1 VANKTE
7 QNKDLCDALLAGYE
21 RRLRQGGDLDANER
35 RELDRLLGVR

>member
-21 RRLRQGGDLDANER
+21 RRLRQGGDLDAER